1 MVITVN
7 KELLKLLKENPSL
20 PVYAYV
26 DAEICGDDWGYWM
39 GGFGRAEIKKF
50 AKVKPW
56 GYNESDIVYDD
67 ELGDYENYL
76 LENEYTDLSYEDA
89 EEMVKNELNALQF
102 KKAIFVYI
110 EIPKY

>member
-7 KELLKLLKENPSL
+7 KELLKLLKENPNL

-39 GGFGRAEIKKF
+39 GSFGRTEIKEF
-50 AKVKPW
+50 AIVKPW
-56 GYNESDIVYDD
+56 GYNESDIVYDY
-67 ELGDYENYL
+67 ELGDYEAYL
-76 LENEYTDLSYEDA
+76 YENKYTDLSDEDV
-89 EEMVKNELNALQF
+89 EEAVQKELSSLQW